1 MRKLPND
8 TPDTD
13 LGSASQDQIAPG
25 QTAPGETA
33 SGDKNMILPDE
44 GAPSP
49 GSHGHK
55 DRSSPVRRCILSGE
69 RAPQDMLVRLAVSP
83 DGMLAP
89 DVNAKAPGRGAWIG
103 VSRSELEAAIEK
115 GRMKGAIARA
125 FKTGGVTMPD
135 NLPEWI
141 ETQLRQATLDR
152 LGLEARA
159 SNLLTGSEK
168 IAERARGGR
177 VNLLLHTLDSRP
189 DGRRKLDQALR
200 VGTEREGSGDTGLVL
215 PVDRDAL
222 SMALGRDNAVHAAI
236 LGEKAAA
243 RVLHHLRRWLNYTGC
258 SNGAAPAD
266 GDGQAATHEDD
277 LRKTA
282 VR

>member
-8 TPDTD
+8 TLDTD

-44 GAPSP
+44 GTPSS

-55 DRSSPVRRCILSGE
+55 DRSSPVRRCILSGD

-125 FKTGGVTMPD
+125 
-135 NLPEWI
+135 
-141 ETQLRQATLDR
+141 LR
-152 LGLEARA
+152 G
-159 SNLLTGSEK
+159 N
-168 IAERARGGR
+168 
-177 VNLLLHTLDSRP
+177 
-189 DGRRKLDQALR
+189 
-200 VGTEREGSGDTGLVL
+200 
-215 PVDRDAL
+215 
-222 SMALGRDNAVHAAI
+222 
-236 LGEKAAA
+236 
-243 RVLHHLRRWLNYTGC
+243 
-258 SNGAAPAD
+258 
-266 GDGQAATHEDD
+266 
-277 LRKTA
+277 
-282 VR
+282 